1 MSYQRFALPFAGLAL
16 AVAGVAGFTGAGVAQ
31 QTRPPATADQ
41 AMMAAQVAQV
51 AIATYQMDNAGL
63 HDLDEA
69 TAAGRIPAGALG
81 KVRRTRIV
89 AQATQW
95 PESIQPKINE
105 FVEHAM
111 KLEDALK
118 AEDARAAAPDAAEVH
133 DLGHEISDAAY
144 NWLSG
149 MSGGAGGADHHDDDH
164 E

>member
-1 MSYQRFALPFAGLAL
+1 MISFKRLALPLAGLSL
-16 AVAGVAGFTGAGVAQ
+16 AIAGAVGFTAAGVAQ

-69 TAAGRIPAGALG
+69 TAAGKIPAGALG

-89 AQATQW
+89 VQATQW
-95 PESIQPKINE
+95 PEAIQENAKE
-105 FVEHAM
+105 FVEHAR

-118 AEDARAAAPDAAEVH
+118 AEDAAAAHPDAAEVH

-144 NWLSG
+144 AWMSG
-149 MSGGAGGADHHDDDH
+149 MSGGTSPTHDDDH